1 MKVGNLGGR
10 LVLIEGD
17 LALDVHQASNGAFG
31 PDPQQAF
38 DDWDSF
44 VAAASSFDRKELRT
58 FDRRELRCPSP
69 SPRQVL
75 AVGLNYASH
84 AEETGLALPEVPAI
98 FTKFP
103 SCLEGPEGE
112 VTLTGPTVDWE
123 VELVAVIGRRAS
135 GVEERDAWA
144 YVAGLC
150 VGQDLSD
157 RTLQFAAG
165 AQFSLGKSAPGFG
178 PVGPWI
184 TTPDEVHDLNDLE
197 LGCSVNGVTVQSDR
211 TSGLVFSVSRLIKEL
226 SAILPL
232 LPGDL
237 LFTGTPA
244 GVGMVANPPRFLAE
258 GDVLESWVEGLGTL
272 RTVAREA

>member
-1 MKVGNLGGR
+1 MKIGNLGGR

-17 LALDVHQASNGAFG
+17 LALDVHQASHGAFG

-84 AEETGLALPEVPAI
+84 AEETGLPLPEVPAI
-98 FTKFP
+98 FTKFQ
-103 SCLEGPEGE
+103 SCLEGPDCE

-211 TSGLVFSVSRLIKEL
+211 TSGLVFSVPRLIKEL

-272 RTVAREA
+272 RTIAREA